1 MQRGALITKGGKSVV
16 VVVVVVTIVVWVA
29 GANDNRP
36 IALLG
41 GTSRNP
47 PSMRGRSASSCLDG
61 TEPEKEGYDEPEG
74 SGVPVDSG
82 DASLDSVLELSS
94 AESAAACSG
103 NGMIC
108 ANGE

>member
-1 MQRGALITKGGKSVV
+1 MTNGGKSVV
-16 VVVVVVTIVVWVA
+16 VVVVVVTMVVWVA

-41 GTSRNP
+41 GTSRD
-47 PSMRGRSASSCLDG
+47 PSTRGCSASSCFDG
-61 TEPEKEGYDEPEG
+61 AEPEKEGYDEPEG

-94 AESAAACSG
+94 AGSAAAACSG
-103 NGMIC
+103 NGMVY
-108 ANGE
+108 AKGE